1 MPWKQQGGGG
11 GGGGGPWGG
20 GSGGGGGG
28 GQWGGGGPQAPDF
41 EDMLRK
47 GQDKFKRLVPSG
59 MGGGWAILLVLIA
72 IIVLWAASGIYR
84 VQPDE
89 QGVVLRFG
97 KFVEKT
103 EPGLHYHLPS
113 PIESA
118 LTPKVTRVNKI
129 EVGLRSA
136 GVRGGAARDV
146 PEESLML
153 TGDENIV
160 DVDFSVL
167 WVIKDAEKYL
177 FNILDPERTVKI
189 AAESAMRSVIGQ
201 KPILA
206 ALTEGRDEIQR
217 ETHVRAQKH
226 LDEYGAGIEIRQ
238 VQMQKID
245 PPQQVIDAFIDVQR
259 ADADLER
266 LRNEAEA
273 YRNDILPRAR
283 GEAEKVI
290 QAANA
295 YKEQIVNKAEGEAQ
309 RYRAIY
315 ASYKAAKKVTKQR
328 MYLETM
334 EEVFAGTNKVIIDPS
349 AKGGSGV
356 VPYLPLPEIQKR
368 ARRNT
373 GADQ

>member
-1 MPWKQQGGGG
+1 MLMPWKQQGDGG

-20 GSGGGGGG
+20 GS
-28 GQWGGGGPQAPDF
+28 GGGGPQAPDF

-47 GQDKFKRLVPSG
+47 GQDKFKRMMPGGV
-59 MGGGWAILLVLIA
+59 GGGRGIMLVLAA
-72 IIVLWAASGIYR
+72 IVILWGLSGFYR
-84 VQPDE
+84 VQPDQ

-97 KFVEKT
+97 EWVDT
-103 EPGLHYHLPS
+103 TQPGLNYHLPI
-113 PIESA
+113 PFETA
-118 LTPKVTRVNKI
+118 VTPSVTRVNKI
-129 EVGLRSA
+129 EVGLRSVGA
-136 GVRGGAARDV
+136 GGRGIPARDV

-167 WVIKDAEKYL
+167 WVIKDAGKYL
-177 FNILDPERTVKI
+177 FNIRDPERTVKI

-206 ALTEGRDEIQR
+206 ALTEGRDDIQKS
-217 ETHVRAQKH
+217 TQLRAQKH

-238 VQMQKID
+238 VQLQKID
-245 PPQQVIDAFIDVQR
+245 PPQPVIDAFIDVQR
-259 ADADLER
+259 AAADLER

-309 RYRAIY
+309 RYLAIY
-315 ASYKAAKKVTKQR
+315 ASYQISKDVTKHR

-334 EEVFAGTNKVIIDPS
+334 EEVFAGTTKVIIDPS

-368 ARRNT
+368 SRQSS

>member
-11 GGGGGPWGG
+11 GGGGGPWGS

-28 GQWGGGGPQAPDF
+28 PQVPDF

-47 GQDKFKRLVPSG
+47 GQDKFKRIMPRGL
-59 MGGGWAILLVLIA
+59 GGGRGLLIVLIGILA
-72 IIVLWAASGIYR
+72 LWMLSGFYR

-97 KFVEKT
+97 KWVQT
-103 EPGLHYHLPS
+103 TQPGLNYHLPS
-113 PIESA
+113 PIETA
-118 LTPKVTRVNKI
+118 ITPSVTRVNKI
-129 EVGLRSA
+129 EVGLRSL
-136 GVRGGAARDV
+136 GPGGRSISPRDV

-167 WVIKDAEKYL
+167 WVVKDAGKFL
-177 FNILDPERTVKI
+177 FNIRDPERTVKI
-189 AAESAMRSVIGQ
+189 AAESAMRAVVGQ

-206 ALTEGRDEIQR
+206 ALTEGRDEIQIA
-217 ETHVRAQKH
+217 TQVRAQKH
-226 LDEYGAGIEIRQ
+226 LDEYGAGIEIRE
-238 VQMQKID
+238 VQLQKID
-245 PPQQVIDAFIDVQR
+245 PPQEVIDAFIDVQR
-259 ADADLER
+259 AAADLER

-309 RYRAIY
+309 RYQAIY
-315 ASYKAAKKVTKQR
+315 QSYMAAKDVTKQR

-356 VPYLPLPEIQKR
+356 VPYLPLPEIQR
-368 ARRNT
+368 RSRRNS

>member
-1 MPWKQQGGGG
+1 
-11 GGGGGPWGG
+11 
-20 GSGGGGGG
+20 
-28 GQWGGGGPQAPDF
+28 
-41 EDMLRK
+41 
-47 GQDKFKRLVPSG
+47 
-59 MGGGWAILLVLIA
+59 LLVLIA
-72 IIVLWAASGIYR
+72 IIVLWLASGIYR

>member
-11 GGGGGPWGG
+11 GGGGGPWGSG
-20 GSGGGGGG
+20 SGSGSGGGGGG
-28 GQWGGGGPQAPDF
+28 PQVPDF

-47 GQDKFKRLVPSG
+47 GQDKFKRIMPRGL
-59 MGGGWAILLVLIA
+59 GGGRGLLIVLIGILA
-72 IIVLWAASGIYR
+72 LWMLSGFYR

-97 KFVEKT
+97 KWVQT
-103 EPGLHYHLPS
+103 TQPGLNYHLPS
-113 PIESA
+113 PIETA
-118 LTPKVTRVNKI
+118 ITPSVTRVNKI
-129 EVGLRSA
+129 EVGLRSL
-136 GVRGGAARDV
+136 GPGGRSISPRDV

-167 WVIKDAEKYL
+167 WVVKDAGKFL
-177 FNILDPERTVKI
+177 FNIRDPERTVKI
-189 AAESAMRSVIGQ
+189 AAESAMRAVVGQ

-206 ALTEGRDEIQR
+206 ALTEGRDEIQIA
-217 ETHVRAQKH
+217 TQVRAQKH
-226 LDEYGAGIEIRQ
+226 LDEYGAGIEIRE
-238 VQMQKID
+238 VQLQKID
-245 PPQQVIDAFIDVQR
+245 PPQEVIDAFIDVQR
-259 ADADLER
+259 AAADLER

-309 RYRAIY
+309 RYQAIY
-315 ASYKAAKKVTKQR
+315 QSYMAAKDVTKQR

-356 VPYLPLPEIQKR
+356 VPYLPLPEIQR
-368 ARRNT
+368 RSRRNS